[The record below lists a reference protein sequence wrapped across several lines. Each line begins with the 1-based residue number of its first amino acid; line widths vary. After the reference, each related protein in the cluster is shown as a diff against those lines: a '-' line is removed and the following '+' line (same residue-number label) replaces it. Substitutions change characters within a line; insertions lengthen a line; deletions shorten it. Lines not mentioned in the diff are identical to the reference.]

1 MPNEQAPLTTGEFHE
16 AINTLMEVVA
26 TKEDLK
32 RFATKDDLEGVATK
46 EDLSRVEAK
55 IDRLTDG
62 TDEYLKKTETWHQEQ
77 TVLRASN
84 ERVKKVLVKKGVASE
99 QELAA

>member
-1 MPNEQAPLTTGEFHE
+1 MPDEQTALTTGEFHQ
-16 AINTLMEVVA
+16 AIDTLIGIVA
-26 TKEDLK
+26 TKEDLE
-32 RFATKDDLEGVATK
+32 RFATKDDLDSLATK

-77 TVLRASN
+77 TVLRASH
-84 ERVKKVLVKKGVASE
+84 ERVKKVLVKKGIASE
-99 QELAA
+99 QELAV